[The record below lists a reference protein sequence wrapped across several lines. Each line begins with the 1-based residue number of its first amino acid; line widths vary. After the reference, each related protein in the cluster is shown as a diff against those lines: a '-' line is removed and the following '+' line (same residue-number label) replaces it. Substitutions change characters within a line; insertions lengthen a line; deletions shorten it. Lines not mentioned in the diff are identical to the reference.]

1 MADSTNDQPQQ
12 MIPAGDHEV
21 ALPPGVAMS
30 QWTLEKYRW
39 QNPRIRSLM
48 GCIKMLESVMESNY
62 AILHCSPA
70 RLHEI
75 WRQVRQVAN
84 MIRSDLGA
92 LLEYPS
98 VIPDLERARFSVC
111 QSLEML
117 DQTTLTELEKFPDD
131 VPADK
136 RIEIRKILC
145 ISIGK
150 LHAFLQDTFGEILS
164 ADPRSTQDSDYFLSR
179 RFPRDIEEAEWLFA
193 SVAELEVY
201 CRELESTRYERLT
214 VVVSQMRR
222 DDSLAAGRTWD
233 ELTGFLTELTDN
245 LTPRL
250 NEILAVRGIRGDEM
264 EILDEY
270 ALEIPTKARLVVEVG
285 DTGRRAIEVVKKA
298 LGESADQK
306 EQNLRDL
313 MEIHAVVSRRIT
325 SLLSAIDRYLQDL
338 WIFVPIWLQNIER
351 RRALILRRES
361 EGPELVEATAKS

>member
-1 MADSTNDQPQQ
+1 MTEPTQDLEPKGEEQ
-12 MIPAGDHEV
+12 IV
-21 ALPPGVAMS
+21 LPPGVSMS
-30 QWTLEKYRW
+30 QWAREKYRW
-39 QNPRIRSLM
+39 QNPRIRSLL

-75 WRQVRQVAN
+75 WRRVRQVAN

-98 VIPDLERARFSVC
+98 VIPELERARFSVM

-117 DQTTLTELEKFPDD
+117 DQTTLTELERFPED
-131 VPADK
+131 VPGDQ

-150 LHAFLQDTFGEILS
+150 LHAFLQDTFGEILA

-193 SVAELEVY
+193 SVAELEAY
-201 CRELESTRYERLT
+201 CRDLEGSRYERLT
-214 VVVSQMRR
+214 VVISHMRR
-222 DDSLAAGRTWD
+222 EDTLAAGQTWEELTEFLD
-233 ELTGFLTELTDN
+233 ELTEN

-250 NEILAVRGIRGDEM
+250 GEILALRGIRFDEM

-285 DTGRRAIEVVKKA
+285 ETGRRAIEVVKKA
-298 LGESADQK
+298 LGDTNDER

-313 MEIHAVVSRRIT
+313 MEIHAVISRRVT

-338 WIFVPIWLQNIER
+338 WVFVPIWLQNIER

-361 EGPELVEATAKS
+361 QGPDFLETETQN